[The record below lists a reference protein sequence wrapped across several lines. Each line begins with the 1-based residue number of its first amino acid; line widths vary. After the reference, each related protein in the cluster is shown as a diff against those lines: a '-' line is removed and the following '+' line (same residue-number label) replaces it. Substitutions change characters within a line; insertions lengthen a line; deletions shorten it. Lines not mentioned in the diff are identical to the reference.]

1 MELTGQERIA
11 APRAQVW
18 QALNDPEILKACIP
32 GCESI
37 ELTSPTDMKAR
48 ITLRLGPIKASFS
61 GQVTLSN
68 VDPPNGY
75 TISGEGSGGS
85 AGGAR
90 GSADVRLAED
100 GDGSLLTYRVTS
112 QVTGKI
118 AQLGARLVDSAA
130 QKLAGDFFAAFN
142 NSCQQTV
149 AAGAPSL
156 SAAPAP
162 PARDDVAK
170 QRATSWRWFLGLAA
184 GTSALLIV
192 IWLTSR

>member
-11 APRAQVW
+11 APRPQVW

-37 ELTSPTDMKAR
+37 ELMSPTEMKAR
-48 ITLRLGPIKASFS
+48 ITLKLGPIKASFS
-61 GQVTLSN
+61 GQVTFSN

-85 AGGAR
+85 AGGAK

-100 GDGSLLTYRVTS
+100 GDGTLLTYRVMS

-130 QKLAGDFFAAFN
+130 QKLAGDFFAVFITTV
-142 NSCQQTV
+142 QQTV
-149 AAGAPSL
+149 AAPAPS
-156 SAAPAP
+156 AAVPVP
-162 PARDDVAK
+162 PARDDLDR

-184 GTSALLIV
+184 GTSALLV
-192 IWLTSR
+192 LIWFTSR